1 MASHSAEA
9 AEKGLAPFEAV
20 SPDGVRLRGVTAGN
34 PEGPSILFL
43 HGICQSHLAWR
54 AQLTDPALAA
64 RFRMAAVDL
73 RGHGFSDKP
82 LDAAA
87 YAEDH
92 RWAGDVAAVI
102 AAAGLERPVLV
113 GWSYAGR
120 VITDYLRGHGQG
132 GIAGINFVGAVT
144 RNDPDISGP
153 ERRHLAAMLTEDLA
167 AHIEATRAFVRGCT
181 AREPSREEFERA
193 LAVNMM
199 VPLAVRHALIK
210 ERSHNPGDLLP
221 ALTVPVLV
229 THGAADA
236 IILPVLGERTA
247 AAVPGARLSLY
258 EGVGHSPFAEAPE
271 RFNQELAAFAAAAHG
286 Q

>member
-1 MASHSAEA
+1 VTADRDEA
-9 AEKGLAPFEAV
+9 AMGNLEPFEAR
-20 SPDGVRLRGVTAGN
+20 SPDGVRLRGVVTGN
-34 PEGPSILFL
+34 PDGPAILFL

-54 AQLTDPALAA
+54 QQLKDPVLAA
-64 RFRMAAVDL
+64 RFRMAAIDL

-82 LDAAA
+82 LEAAA
-87 YAEDH
+87 YADDR
-92 RWAGDVAAVI
+92 RWADDVAAAM
-102 AAAGLERPVLV
+102 AAAGLVRPVLV
-113 GWSYAGR
+113 GWSYSGR
-120 VITDYLRGHGQG
+120 VITDYLRFHGQS

-167 AHIEATRAFVRGCT
+167 DHIEATRAFVRGCM
-181 AREPSREEFERA
+181 ARQPAQDDYERL

-229 THGAADA
+229 THGAEDA

-247 AAVPGARLSLY
+247 AVVPGARLSLY
-258 EGVGHSPFAEAPE
+258 EGVGHTPFMEAPE
-271 RFNQELAAFAAAAHG
+271 RFNTELAAFVAAVNG
-286 Q
+286 